1 MVAPRATTLEGNRSA
16 WNDDAASNAAPSTV
30 LQAQLPLCVS
40 LLFSFRMMQVFL
52 GMRTAFLMRSNTAAT
67 MLRNFHSPRRCFHS
81 SLLLCERRHHRASSS
96 PNTKK
101 KKRKNN
107 RKRSKAKRNRRA
119 QELEA
124 SKQEWLPQ
132 DGDTSL
138 AKTMPAETR
147 TSLPLELWS
156 KSKADATFFHGLD
169 GLAVQWSSP
178 SVQTSQHASVKAV
191 LQDIQQSK

>member
-1 MVAPRATTLEGNRSA
+1 
-16 WNDDAASNAAPSTV
+16 
-30 LQAQLPLCVS
+30 
-40 LLFSFRMMQVFL
+40 MMQFFL
-52 GMRTAFLMRSNTAAT
+52 GMRTAFLMRSNTAAI
-67 MLRNFHSPRRCFHS
+67 MLGNFHSRRCFHS

-96 PNTKK
+96 PNTKQ

-107 RKRSKAKRNRRA
+107 RKRSKARRNRRA

-132 DGDTSL
+132 DGDTSSL

-156 KSKADATFFHGLD
+156 KRKADATFFHGRD

-178 SVQTSQHASVKAV
+178 SVQTSQHASVKTV